1 MSHSSRSTVLIS
13 SLQSLSHDELQE
25 EYRKLEKTCQ
35 ELQKQMENG
44 KQQIYELQRNLST
57 STATQNYL
65 SAEVESLQSSRDAEI
80 EEVRKKFLVEIEK
93 LKEDN
98 GRLCGDRSNLER
110 QLEEMAKC
118 MEEQQRSFELKL
130 AEKDSEK
137 CLNVSKNDTLGL
149 DFEAK
154 ITELSEKIQK
164 LERDALELANSRR
177 DLVQERDELREKV
190 EILESRSQ
198 GHVEEIEEK
207 SQLIE
212 ELQAKL
218 FEVNTEMMALKNDP
232 NAMNRKGNSLFAEV
246 DDQRQKMKAI
256 LSAQSKKYNEMKA
269 AYLEGQVEIKRL
281 KKENSD
287 IAEEFNYIKKM
298 FVNADVAFKKELLEQ
313 IGQQKKEIMSV
324 REKLMWTEEKLNET
338 AKTHGVTWTNEMMK
352 YCNTQVA
359 KLEINLKTVLHQ
371 KIQLGEEN
379 HRKQQ
384 DLAKWRYKCLKYRC
398 ALMNRE
404 LLLEEC
410 GVKFPDIHEIPVNPN
425 IQVDINNFDD
435 TFEHQREP
443 PEMLAKKPPAFPI
456 HDDDSLPQIPEES
469 KENIPSTT
477 ANKITYRDINFPPPK
492 MIEKPKNSPVAVYL
506 VSNAETTSTDNLPGG
521 ERKSPAK
528 LPAAPKRRD
537 APKSTHFT
545 IKKIVF
551 RK

>member
-35 ELQKQMENG
+35 EMQKQMENG

-246 DDQRQKMKAI
+246 DDQRQK
-256 LSAQSKKYNEMKA
+256 NE
-269 AYLEGQVEIKRL
+269 GNPQCTVE
-281 KKENSD
+281 E
-287 IAEEFNYIKKM
+287 
-298 FVNADVAFKKELLEQ
+298 VQ
-313 IGQQKKEIMSV
+313 
-324 REKLMWTEEKLNET
+324 
-338 AKTHGVTWTNEMMK
+338 
-352 YCNTQVA
+352 
-359 KLEINLKTVLHQ
+359 
-371 KIQLGEEN
+371 
-379 HRKQQ
+379 
-384 DLAKWRYKCLKYRC
+384 
-398 ALMNRE
+398 
-404 LLLEEC
+404 
-410 GVKFPDIHEIPVNPN
+410 
-425 IQVDINNFDD
+425 
-435 TFEHQREP
+435 
-443 PEMLAKKPPAFPI
+443 
-456 HDDDSLPQIPEES
+456 
-469 KENIPSTT
+469 
-477 ANKITYRDINFPPPK
+477 
-492 MIEKPKNSPVAVYL
+492 
-506 VSNAETTSTDNLPGG
+506 
-521 ERKSPAK
+521 
-528 LPAAPKRRD
+528 
-537 APKSTHFT
+537 
-545 IKKIVF
+545 
-551 RK
+551 